1 MDATKTLSP
10 MMAQWQE
17 CKNRAPSALLL
28 FRLGDFYELFGE
40 DAQLVSRLLELTLT
54 ERQGVPMCGVPA
66 HAADG
71 YIDRLVGRGYRVA
84 IAEQVED
91 PKLTKGLVRR
101 EIVRILSPGNLIDSS
116 LLKEKCNNFLLS
128 LCQLGSWFGLAWADL
143 STGEFRILEVEGLEE
158 VADELLKIRPSELV
172 VSRRCWERIE
182 PFVSMQLAC
191 PVVQQEEWRFGHA
204 EALAA
209 LLKQFQV
216 QTLDGFGLKGVV
228 AGVNAAGALI
238 TYLKEELAESASHL
252 SAPLLE
258 RSSSYMTIDRSTERH
273 LELLEG
279 EESSLVQLLDQ
290 TVTPMGGRLL
300 RQWILRPLLDLEAIV
315 QRQDG
320 IAAFLGARAASKELL
335 PLLRAIRDLERM
347 ISRVESG
354 RALPRDLLGIALSLS
369 QLPKIKERLS
379 AEPFAALRYCSSL
392 PLGACPLAEELLRAI
407 VESPPLRLTEGGI
420 FRDGYDKQ
428 LDDLRAMEQ
437 RGQDWLERY
446 QEHLRIETGI
456 RSLKVGFTRAA
467 GYYIEVSRSQVE
479 KIPSGVL
486 RRQSLTSG
494 ERFVTSELKTWEEK
508 ISKAESMVADRE
520 YQLFMQLRE
529 QLASHAREI
538 RLVAAEL
545 AQIDLLLG
553 LARLAEERSYVRPV
567 LLDGDLLE
575 IEEGRH
581 PVLEKIL
588 GAHQFVPNSLHIGS
602 DHSRLHLITG
612 PNMAGK
618 STFLRQTALLVVM
631 AQMGSFL
638 PATSARMGLVDRLLS
653 RIGAQD
659 DLTRG
664 QSTFMVEMAETA
676 HILRSATRRSL
687 VILDEIG
694 RGTSTYDGIA
704 IASAVAEH
712 LLNEAGPKTLFATHY
727 AELTS
732 LEEKFSGAQNYKVAI
747 HEGEKGI
754 HFLHKIVPGR
764 SERSY
769 GIHVAQLAGLPSSVV
784 KRASQLL
791 TELEKGG
798 PAPAVA
804 APAPSIPQQMELF
817 PRSAPHSE
825 ELVVQELKK
834 VDLTAITPLEA
845 LNQLATWQKKI
856 R

>member
-1 MDATKTLSP
+1 
-10 MMAQWQE
+10 MAQWQE
-17 CKNRAPSALLL
+17 CKNRAPNALLL

-66 HAADG
+66 VAADG

-128 LCQLGSWFGLAWADL
+128 LCQLGSCFGLAWADL

-158 VADELLKIRPSELV
+158 VADELLRIRPSELV

-182 PFVSMQLAC
+182 PLVSMQLSCSAQ
-191 PVVQQEEWRFGHA
+191 QQEEWRFGHA
-204 EALAA
+204 HALAT
-209 LLKQFQV
+209 LLKQFRV

-238 TYLKEELAESASHL
+238 TYLHEELATSASHL
-252 SAPLLE
+252 LPPLLE
-258 RSSSYMTIDRSTERH
+258 SSSSYMTIDRATERH

-279 EESSLVQLLDQ
+279 EESSLVQLLDK

-300 RQWILRPLLDLEAIV
+300 RQWTLRPLLDLQAIL

-320 IAAFLGARAASKELL
+320 IAAFLGARTASAELI

-369 QLPKIKERLS
+369 QLPKIREILS
-379 AEPFAALRYCSSL
+379 CEKFSALRYCSSL
-392 PLGACPLAEELLRAI
+392 PSGACPLADELLTAI
-407 VESPPLRLTEGGI
+407 VESPPPRLTEGGI
-420 FRDGYDKQ
+420 FRTGYDKQ

-446 QEHLRIETGI
+446 QESLRNETGI
-456 RSLKVGFTRAA
+456 RSLKVGFTRAS
-467 GYYIEVSRSQVE
+467 GYYIEVSRSQAE
-479 KIPSGVL
+479 KIPAGVL
-486 RRQSLTSG
+486 RRQSLTNG
-494 ERFVTSELKTWEEK
+494 ERFVTSELKAWEEK

-520 YQLFMQLRE
+520 YQLFIQLRDK
-529 QLASHAREI
+529 LASHAREI

-553 LARLAEERSYVRPV
+553 LARLAEERGYVRPT
-567 LLDGDLLE
+567 LLEDSDLLE

-581 PVLEKIL
+581 PVLEKLL
-588 GAHQFVPNSLHIGS
+588 GTHQFVPNSLHIGGN
-602 DHSRLHLITG
+602 HSRLHLITG

-631 AQMGSFL
+631 AQIGSFL
-638 PATSARMGLVDRLLS
+638 PITRTRMGLVDRLLS

-712 LLNEAGPKTLFATHY
+712 LLSEAGPKTLFATHY

-732 LEEKFSGAQNYKVAI
+732 LEEKFASAENYKVAI

-791 TELEKGG
+791 AELEKSPSS
-798 PAPAVA
+798 PAIT
-804 APAPSIPQQMELF
+804 APPPLIPQQMELF
-817 PRSAPHSE
+817 PRGAPHSE
-825 ELVVQELKK
+825 ELVIQELKK
-834 VDLTAITPLEA
+834 LDLTTITPLEA
-845 LNQLATWQKKI
+845 LNQLAAWQKKM